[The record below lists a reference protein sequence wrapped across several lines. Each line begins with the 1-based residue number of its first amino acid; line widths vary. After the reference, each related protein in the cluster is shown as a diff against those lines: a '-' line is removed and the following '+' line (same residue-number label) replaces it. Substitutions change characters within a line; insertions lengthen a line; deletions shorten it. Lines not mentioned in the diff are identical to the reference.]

1 MYNYIFDTF
10 DVDGWMRRIRP
21 LIRVCMYGPPP
32 DLASANRKNRKI
44 SPINP
49 TAILVLYIGE
59 VGSVILQGPTV
70 SPTGINMQWLSPHI
84 QYAGYF
90 NMDTCRHSW

>member
-21 LIRVCMYGPPP
+21 LIRVCMYPIVCMYGPPP
-32 DLASANRKNRKI
+32 DLASAKRKNRKT

-49 TAILVLYIGE
+49 TAILILYIGE

-70 SPTGINMQWLSPHI
+70 SPTGINMTVAVSVHTICWIL
-84 QYAGYF
+84 
-90 NMDTCRHSW
+90 